1 MLHVSNMGHLTKTTR
16 ITVTEERVHHVQLNW
31 TKTDSSTVTTQMKH
45 SESMVKNAMKSK
57 VKEMFSMSQKAI
69 KKKPSNHWQYLKTR
83 FLGTT
88 ESISRNHLTRNVD
101 RSFITRSPNIKL
113 SKALPAPAI
122 PPYSWTYGVRDNAD
136 VLSTTSR
143 SAPKG
148 ISPQFLYFIFHW
160 QHHPRDGMHSSH
172 RIQYKSLFYVLLSWS
187 SLGKLQSLKSRWS
200 NPV

>member
-122 PPYSWTYGVRDNAD
+122 PPYSWTYGVRDNMLMYFPLPAD
-136 VLSTTSR
+136 QLLKGYRPSSFILFFIGNIIQGMGCIHHTEYSTS
-143 SAPKG
+143 
-148 ISPQFLYFIFHW
+148 
-160 QHHPRDGMHSSH
+160 HSSMFCFH
-172 RIQYKSLFYVLLSWS
+172 GAAWGNF
-187 SLGKLQSLKSRWS
+187 
-200 NPV
+200 NP